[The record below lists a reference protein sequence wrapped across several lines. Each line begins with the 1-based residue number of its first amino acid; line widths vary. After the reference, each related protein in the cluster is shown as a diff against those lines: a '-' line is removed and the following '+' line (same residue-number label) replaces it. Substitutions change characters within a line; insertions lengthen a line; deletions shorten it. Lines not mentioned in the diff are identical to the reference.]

1 MTSCCRGVPCEQMFK
16 PRMARRSL
24 QRYRKRGLDELEQKM
39 VASAVDAVEGARVL
53 EIGGGIGALQAELLL
68 AGADTGEVVEIV
80 DAYAPYARELA
91 HGLEIEGRT
100 TFVVTDVLEQPEAVE
115 PADIVVLN
123 RVVCCSPDGVELA
136 AAAARLARRRLV
148 LSYPR
153 DVWWMRVGIAAMN
166 AGFAIMRRSFRAF
179 VHPPRAFADAAQ
191 AFGLVVRERGRDGPW
206 EFTTFG
212 PAA

>member
-1 MTSCCRGVPCEQMFK
+1 MFK
-16 PRMARRSL
+16 PRLARRSL
-24 QRYRKRGLDELEQKM
+24 ERYRKRGLDGLERRM
-39 VASAVDAVEGARVL
+39 VASAIDAVEGARVL

-91 HGLEIEGRT
+91 QGLEIEGRT
-100 TFVVTDVLEQPEAVE
+100 TFAVKDVLEQPESVE

-136 AAAARLARRRLV
+136 AAAAQLARRRLV

-153 DVWWMRVGIAAMN
+153 DTWWTRFGIAAMN
-166 AGFAIMRRSFRAF
+166 AGFAITRRSFRAF
-179 VHPPRAFADAAQ
+179 VHRPTALADAAQ
-191 AFGLVVRERGRDGPW
+191 ASGLVVRERGRDGPW
-206 EFTTFG
+206 EFATFG